1 MRLLDDQVLLE
12 RNLVVGEN
20 RTEGR
25 GSGLKVN
32 ITSHSGSIDHC
43 AMGPELGK
51 KLNPS
56 QMIHV
61 SSNISPSVPNVNRS
75 IRGTVCGW

>member
-1 MRLLDDQVLLE
+1 MLLE
-12 RNLVVGEN
+12 RNMVVGKN
-20 RTEGR
+20 RTEGKR
-25 GSGLKVN
+25 SGLKVN
-32 ITSHSGSIDHC
+32 ITSHNGSLDHC

-51 KLNPS
+51 NLNPS

-61 SSNISPSVPNVNRS
+61 SSDMSPSVPKVNRS